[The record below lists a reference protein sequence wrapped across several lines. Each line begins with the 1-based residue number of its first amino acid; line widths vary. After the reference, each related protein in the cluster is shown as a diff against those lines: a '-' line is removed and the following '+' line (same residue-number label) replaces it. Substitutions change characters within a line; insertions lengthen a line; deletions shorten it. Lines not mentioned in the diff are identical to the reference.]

1 MQQAQL
7 ERLRQDIDTIQEAGG
22 IELPFGREDLFIQA
36 GLAVWGLVLAAWPW
50 VLPPDKAK
58 LWVLPAAL
66 LLVAYVHL
74 RRKYRRASGRSP
86 VRRREYTTAL
96 IAPIFVLPATVA
108 YFAWAVWLGLPIWT
122 VAGAGMFFLG
132 LMLAGWS
139 MVDARRRSN
148 LGAAI
153 PLMAM
158 GLVTPVVDD
167 TWLTCALGLG
177 VATAGL
183 LTGLIMH
190 HQLRQQDQRAD
201 SQS

>member
-22 IELPFGREDLFIQA
+22 IELPFGREDLFIHA
-36 GLAVWGLVLAAWPW
+36 GLGAWGLVLAAWPW
-50 VLPPDKAK
+50 VLPPDRAR
-58 LWVLPAAL
+58 LWVVPAVV

-74 RRKYRRASGRSP
+74 RRKYRRALGRSP

-96 IAPIFVLPATVA
+96 VAPIFVLPATVS
-108 YFAWAVWLGLPIWT
+108 YFAWAIWQGLALWT

-132 LMLAGWS
+132 LMFAVWA
-139 MVDARRRSN
+139 MVDVRRRSN
-148 LGAAI
+148 LGSAI

-158 GLVTPVVDD
+158 GLAAPVVDNA
-167 TWLTCALGLG
+167 WLTCALGLG

-190 HQLRQQDQRAD
+190 HQLRQQDQRTD
-201 SQS
+201 RQS